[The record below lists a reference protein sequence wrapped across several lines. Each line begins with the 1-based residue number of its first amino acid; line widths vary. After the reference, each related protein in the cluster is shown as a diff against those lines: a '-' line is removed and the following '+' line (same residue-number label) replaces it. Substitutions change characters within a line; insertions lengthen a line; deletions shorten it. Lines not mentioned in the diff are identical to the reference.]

1 MHNLRSHISVSC
13 HCFFKGIDF
22 LFQRSLPSRLISP
35 LRVPAAWRRASPPTP
50 FPLPPRALPR
60 LSDIPPGLTCCL
72 CIKSSPESPL
82 IIMSTLSPDKRRKME
97 SALSQLKK
105 HTVVVAD
112 TGDFN
117 AIEEYK
123 PQDATTNPSLILA
136 AAKMPAYQP
145 LVDQAIKY
153 GVAKGGTEEEQVAN
167 AMDKLFVSFGL
178 EILKKVPGRVS
189 TEVDARLSFDKA
201 AMVAKALKLI
211 GLYEEAGISKE
222 RVLIK
227 LSSTWEGIQAGRE
240 LEKDHGVH
248 CNMTLLFSFAQ
259 AVACAEAKVTLI
271 SPFVGRILD
280 WHKENSGRAS
290 YEPHEDP
297 GVLSVTKIYNYY
309 KKFGYG
315 TVVMGASFRN
325 TGQVKA
331 LAGCD
336 LLTISPGL
344 LAELSQ
350 DHSAVTPALRVD
362 KAKACDLEKIHLGE
376 QDYRWQHNEDR
387 MAVEKL
393 SDGIRKFAADAIK
406 LETMIKGK
414 MLSVKNG
421 E

>member
-1 MHNLRSHISVSC
+1 
-13 HCFFKGIDF
+13 
-22 LFQRSLPSRLISP
+22 
-35 LRVPAAWRRASPPTP
+35 
-50 FPLPPRALPR
+50 
-60 LSDIPPGLTCCL
+60 
-72 CIKSSPESPL
+72 
-82 IIMSTLSPDKRRKME
+82 ME
-97 SALSQLKK
+97 SALEQLKK

-136 AAKMPAYQP
+136 AAKMAAYQH

-153 GVAKGGTEEEQVAN
+153 GIAKGGPEEEQITN
-167 AMDKLFVSFGL
+167 TMDKLFVSFGL
-178 EILKKVPGRVS
+178 EILKKIPGRVS
-189 TEVDARLSFDKA
+189 TEVDARLSYDKDE
-201 AMVAKALKLI
+201 MVARALRI
-211 GLYEEAGISKE
+211 IALYEEAGIKKD

-240 LEKDHGVH
+240 LEEKHGVH

-271 SPFVGRILD
+271 SPFVGRIMDCGFITQTSLFCSL
-280 WHKENSGRAS
+280 HSGK
-290 YEPHEDP
+290 YDY
-297 GVLSVTKIYNYY
+297 T
-309 KKFGYG
+309 

-325 TGQVKA
+325 TAEVKA

-344 LAELSQ
+344 LGELSK
-350 DHSAVTPALRVD
+350 DHSTVTPMLTVQ
-362 KAKACDLEKIHLGE
+362 KAKACDLEKVHLDE
-376 QDYRWQHNEDR
+376 KEFRWQHNEDR

-406 LETMIKGK
+406 LETMIKEK
-414 MLSVKNG
+414 MLNVKNG
-421 E
+421 Q

>member
-1 MHNLRSHISVSC
+1 MSV
-13 HCFFKGIDF
+13 
-22 LFQRSLPSRLISP
+22 
-35 LRVPAAWRRASPPTP
+35 
-50 FPLPPRALPR
+50 
-60 LSDIPPGLTCCL
+60 
-72 CIKSSPESPL
+72 
-82 IIMSTLSPDKRRKME
+82 SPDKRRKME
-97 SALSQLKK
+97 SALDQLKK

-136 AAKMPAYQP
+136 AAKMPAYQQ

-153 GVAKGGTEEEQVAN
+153 GIASGRTEEEQVTN
-167 AMDKLFVSFGL
+167 TMDKLFVNFGL
-178 EILKKVPGRVS
+178 EILNIIPGRVS
-189 TEVDARLSFDKA
+189 TEVDARLSFDKDG
-201 AMVAKALKLI
+201 MVARARRLI
-211 GLYEEAGISKE
+211 SLYEEAGVSKE

-240 LEKDHGVH
+240 LEEKYGIH

-280 WHKENSGRAS
+280 WYKENTDRKS

-297 GVLSVTKIYNYY
+297 GVLSVKKIYNYY
-309 KKFGYG
+309 KKFEYS

-325 TGQVKA
+325 TGEVKA

-344 LAELSQ
+344 LGELSQ
-350 DHSAVTPALRVD
+350 DNSAVSLSLSPQG
-362 KAKACDLEKIHLGE
+362 AKSNDLEKLHLDE
-376 QDYRWQHNEDR
+376 KAFRWLHNEDR

-393 SDGIRKFAADAIK
+393 SDGIRKFAADAVK
-406 LETMIKGK
+406 LESMIKEK
-414 MLSVKNG
+414 MLNVKNG
-421 E
+421 L

>member
-1 MHNLRSHISVSC
+1 
-13 HCFFKGIDF
+13 
-22 LFQRSLPSRLISP
+22 
-35 LRVPAAWRRASPPTP
+35 
-50 FPLPPRALPR
+50 
-60 LSDIPPGLTCCL
+60 
-72 CIKSSPESPL
+72 
-82 IIMSTLSPDKRRKME
+82 ME

-105 HTVVVAD
+105 YTVVVAD

-117 AIEEYK
+117 AIDEYK

-136 AAKMPAYQP
+136 ASKMPAYQH
-145 LVDQAIKY
+145 LLDQAIKF
-153 GVAKGGTEEEQVAN
+153 GIAKGGTEEEQVTN
-167 AMDKLFVSFGL
+167 TMDKLFVSFGL

-189 TEVDARLSFDKA
+189 TEVDARLSYDKEE
-201 AMVAKALKLI
+201 MISRALKI
-211 GLYEEAGISKE
+211 IALYEEAGISKD

-240 LEKDHGVH
+240 LEEKHGIH

-280 WHKENSGRAS
+280 WYKENTDRKS

-297 GVLSVTKIYNYY
+297 GVISVTKIYNYY
-309 KKFGYG
+309 KKFGYT

-325 TGQVKA
+325 TGEVKA

-344 LAELSQ
+344 LGELSQ
-350 DHSAVTPALRVD
+350 DHAAVTQMLNKD
-362 KAKACDLEKIHLGE
+362 KAKSSDLEKVHMDE
-376 QDYRWQHNEDR
+376 KTFRWEHNEDR

-406 LETMIKGK
+406 LETMIKEK
-414 MLSVKNG
+414 MLNVKNG
-421 E
+421 K

>member
-1 MHNLRSHISVSC
+1 
-13 HCFFKGIDF
+13 
-22 LFQRSLPSRLISP
+22 
-35 LRVPAAWRRASPPTP
+35 
-50 FPLPPRALPR
+50 
-60 LSDIPPGLTCCL
+60 
-72 CIKSSPESPL
+72 
-82 IIMSTLSPDKRRKME
+82 ME

-105 HTVVVAD
+105 YTVVVAD

-117 AIEEYK
+117 AIDEYK

-136 AAKMPAYQP
+136 ASKMPAYQH
-145 LVDQAIKY
+145 LLDQAIKF
-153 GVAKGGTEEEQVAN
+153 GIAKGGTEEQQVTN
-167 AMDKLFVSFGL
+167 TMDKLFVSFGL

-189 TEVDARLSFDKA
+189 TEVDARLSYDKEE
-201 AMVAKALKLI
+201 MISRALKI
-211 GLYEEAGISKE
+211 IALYEEAGIGKD

-240 LEKDHGVH
+240 LEEKHGIH

-280 WHKENSGRAS
+280 WYKENTERKS

-297 GVLSVTKIYNYY
+297 GVISVTKIYNYY
-309 KKFGYG
+309 KKFGYS

-325 TGQVKA
+325 TGEVKA

-344 LAELSQ
+344 LGELSQ
-350 DHSAVTPALRVD
+350 DHGAVTEMLNEN
-362 KAKACDLEKIHLGE
+362 KAKASELEKVHMDE
-376 QDYRWQHNEDR
+376 KTFRWEHNEDR

-406 LETMIKGK
+406 LETMIKEK
-414 MLSVKNG
+414 MLNVKNG
-421 E
+421 Q